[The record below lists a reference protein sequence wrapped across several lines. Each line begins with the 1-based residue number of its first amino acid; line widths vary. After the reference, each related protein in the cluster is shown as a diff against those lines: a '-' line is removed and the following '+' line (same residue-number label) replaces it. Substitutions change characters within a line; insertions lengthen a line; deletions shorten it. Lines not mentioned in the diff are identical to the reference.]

1 MGGFACPKG
10 TTNGKK
16 MKFDRTREKEI
27 WIHSASFTYRVDEPG
42 RLFETVWAER
52 PGWGFIR
59 RADQWI
65 KTNQSEKELLSQGY
79 VLRKPLSDEDVKVC
93 ASCGMYLC
101 SIPGWLENQHLS
113 ECSGSGTDQ
122 RKLDEMVLDE
132 QRIKRFEEKIRMKAL
147 QEKLER
153 EAEEKRERTER
164 MREEMLVRQ
173 MAKDRKKI
181 LKEEARDQLKN
192 R

>member
-1 MGGFACPKG
+1 
-10 TTNGKK
+10 
-16 MKFDRTREKEI
+16 MKIDRTPETEV
-27 WIHSASFTYRVDEPG
+27 WIHSASFTYRLDEPEQ
-42 RLFETVWAER
+42 LFETIWTER

-59 RADQWI
+59 RADQWM
-65 KTNQSEKELLSQGY
+65 KTSRSEKDLLSKGY

-93 ASCGMYLC
+93 KSCGMYLC

-113 ECSGSGTDQ
+113 ECMGSGTDQ
-122 RKLDEMVLDE
+122 RKLEEMVLDE
-132 QRIKRFEEKIRMKAL
+132 HRMKRFEEKIRERAL
-147 QEKLER
+147 KETLER

-164 MREEMLVRQ
+164 MRDEMLASQ
-173 MAKDRKKI
+173 LAKDRKKT